1 MSIPFGLV
9 EVRENHRF
17 DEEALEA
24 YLERNL
30 DHYTRGARI
39 QQFEGGQ
46 SNPTFLLTTPEISY
60 VVRKK
65 PPGDLLPSAHQVE
78 REHRIYRA
86 LADTDVPVP
95 QMYLLCEDDSIIG
108 TPFYVMEYVVG
119 RVFSDPRLPDIDSAD
134 RRAIYMEMIRVLA
147 ALHRVDYEAKGLSE
161 FGKPGNYFVRQTG
174 RWTKQYL
181 AAQTEEIPSMDR
193 LIEWLP
199 ANVPD
204 DDTTT
209 IVHGDYQMYNM
220 MYHPSESRCLALLDW
235 ELSTLGH
242 PLADLAYNCMKYH
255 SQPGRSAVA
264 GDGIPNEQAVVD
276 EYCRL
281 TGRQGI
287 DDWNFCLAFS
297 FFRSASI
304 AQGVYKRG
312 LQGNASSARALAVKD
327 SIAKA
332 ADTAW
337 QIAND
342 E

>member
-1 MSIPFGLV
+1 MSGPFGLV

-17 DEEALEA
+17 DQDALET
-24 YLERNL
+24 YLERHL
-30 DHYTRGARI
+30 DGYTRGARI

-46 SNPTFLLTTPEISY
+46 SNPTFLLTTGDNSY

-86 LADTDVPVP
+86 LADTGVPVP
-95 QMYLLCEDDSIIG
+95 QVHLLCEDASIVG
-108 TPFYVMEYVVG
+108 TPFYVMEYIVG
-119 RVFSDPRLPDIDSAD
+119 RVFSDPALPNIERAD
-134 RRAIYMEMIRVLA
+134 RRAIYLEMIHVLA
-147 ALHRVDYEAKGLSE
+147 ALHSVDHRAKGLSDY
-161 FGKPGNYFVRQTG
+161 GKPGNYFVRQTG

-181 AAQTEEIPSMDR
+181 AAQTDDIPSMNR

-199 ANVPD
+199 EHVPD

-209 IVHGDYQMYNM
+209 IVHGDYQLYNM
-220 MYHPSESRCLALLDW
+220 MYHPDKSRCLALLDW
-235 ELSTLGH
+235 ELSTLGN

-255 SQPGRSAVA
+255 AQEPGRSVSV
-264 GDGIPNEQAVVD
+264 GEGIPDEQEVVD

-287 DDWNFCLAFS
+287 ENWNFCLAFS
-297 FFRSASI
+297 FFRLASI
-304 AQGVYKRG
+304 AQGVYRRG
-312 LQGNASSARALAVKD
+312 LQGNASSASALGMKD
-327 SIAKA
+327 SIAEA

-337 QIAND
+337 RIAQR
-342 E
+342 

>member
-1 MSIPFGLV
+1 MSEPFGLI

-30 DHYTRGARI
+30 DEYTRGARI

-46 SNPTFLLTTPEISY
+46 SNPTFLLTTPETSY

-78 REHRIYRA
+78 REHRIYQA

-95 QMYLLCEDDSIIG
+95 RMYLLCGDDSIIG
-108 TPFYVMEYVVG
+108 TPFYVMEYVGG
-119 RVFSDPRLPDIDSAD
+119 RVFADPRLPDIDSGD
-134 RRAIYMEMIRVLA
+134 RRGIYMEMIRVLA
-147 ALHRVDYEAKGLSE
+147 ALHSIDYEARGLSD
-161 FGKPGNYFVRQTG
+161 FGRPGNYFVRQTG

-181 AAQTEEIPSMDR
+181 AAQTDEIPSMVR
-193 LIEWLP
+193 LIQWLP

-204 DDTTT
+204 DDTTS
-209 IVHGDYQMYNM
+209 IVHGDYQLYNL
-220 MYHPSESRCLALLDW
+220 MYHPREVQCLALLDW

-255 SQPGRSAVA
+255 TQEPGRSAA
-264 GDGIPNEQAVVD
+264 EGAGIPAEQEVVD

-287 DDWNFCLAFS
+287 GNWNFCLAFS

-312 LQGNASSARALAVKD
+312 LQGNASSARALAIKG
-327 SIAKA
+327 SIAEA
-332 ADTAW
+332 ADAAW
-337 QIAND
+337 QIA
-342 E
+342 ER

>member
-1 MSIPFGLV
+1 MSGPFGLV

-17 DEEALEA
+17 DEAALEA
-24 YLERNL
+24 YLEHNL
-30 DHYTRGARI
+30 DQYTRGARI

-46 SNPTFLLTTPEISY
+46 SNPTFLLTTPERSY

-78 REHRIYRA
+78 REHRIYQA
-86 LADTDVPVP
+86 LAETDVPVP
-95 QMYLLCEDDSIIG
+95 QTYLLCKDDSIIG
-108 TPFYVMEYVVG
+108 TPFFVMEYVVG
-119 RVFSDPRLPDIDSAD
+119 RVFSDPRLPDFDPAD
-134 RRAIYMEMIRVLA
+134 RRGIYMEMIRVLA
-147 ALHRVDYEAKGLSE
+147 ALHSVDYDAKGLSD
-161 FGKPGNYFVRQTG
+161 FGKQGNYFVRQTG

-181 AAQTEEIPSMDR
+181 AAQTDEIPSMDR
-193 LIEWLP
+193 LVQWLP

-204 DDTTT
+204 DPTTT
-209 IVHGDYQMYNM
+209 IVHGDFQLYNL
-220 MYHPSESRCLALLDW
+220 MYHPGESRCLAVLDW

-255 SQPGRSAVA
+255 AQEPGRCTVG
-264 GDGIPNEQAVVD
+264 GDGIPVEQELVD

-281 TGRQGI
+281 TGRKGI
-287 DDWNFCLAFS
+287 ENWNFCLAFS

-312 LQGNASSARALAVKD
+312 LQGNASSARALAIKD
-327 SIAKA
+327 SIARA

-337 QIAND
+337 QIASG
-342 E
+342 